1 MATDMNTRSDPAWLG
16 RNLKGMRTALG
27 VSQMEL
33 ALRLGISQ
41 RHLSFVEQGRAKPSR
56 DLVLRW
62 SRETGASADDRNAA
76 LLSAGFAPAFREFGA
91 DQVRET
97 PGFKA
102 LSEMLVAHEPH
113 PGIVFNA
120 DWMINAM
127 TEGGQWLCGLALTDF
142 LASMTGPP
150 TQMDMIAALIHPGG
164 MLSKVRNAPEVGF
177 ALLRQL
183 RAEQLARPSLAERV
197 DRLEQSLVQRYG
209 ADGADPS
216 RAAGDPYLR
225 VVMDTEMG
233 SLSFLLVQTVFGLPH
248 SISSAS
254 LRTELWFP
262 TDDQTRRVMA
272 TRSAQARPEGPALP
286 GT

>member
-1 MATDMNTRSDPAWLG
+1 MNTRPDPAWLAQ
-16 RNLKGMRTALG
+16 NLKRMRTSLG

-62 SRETGASADDRNAA
+62 ARETGASTDDRNAA

-102 LSEMLVAHEPH
+102 LSEMLVAHEPY

-127 TEGGQWLCGLALTDF
+127 TEGGQWLCGIGMAGF
-142 LASMTGPP
+142 LESMDGAP
-150 TQMDMIAALIHPGG
+150 TQMDMIAALVHPGG
-164 MLSKVRNAPEVGF
+164 MLSQVRNAPEVGF

-183 RAEQLARPSLAERV
+183 RSEQLARPSLAERV
-197 DRLEQSLVQRYG
+197 DRLEASLLQRYG
-209 ADGADPS
+209 SDGIEQP

-225 VVMDTEMG
+225 VIMDTGVG

-248 SISSAS
+248 SISPAS

-262 TDDQTRRVMA
+262 ANEQTRRVMA
-272 TRSAQARPEGPALP
+272 TRCQTARAEHV
-286 GT
+286 